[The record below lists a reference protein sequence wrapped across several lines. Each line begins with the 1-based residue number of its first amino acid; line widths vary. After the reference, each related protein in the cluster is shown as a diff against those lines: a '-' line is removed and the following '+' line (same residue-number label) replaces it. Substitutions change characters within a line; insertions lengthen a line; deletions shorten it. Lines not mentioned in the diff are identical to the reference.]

1 MNLNPLDTLLDKL
14 SSGDPSAAEQVFRTY
29 EPYLRMVV
37 RRQLPGRLRAKFD
50 SVDVVQSV
58 WADVLEGFLS
68 RPHEAIERL
77 GAVDDPVI
85 GIYAHWVY
93 GPHTTEGVV
102 GKDNPLD
109 TIVLRWL
116 ARVPR
121 LQTDRILAGR
131 YTTSEECR
139 AALERHMLTLKSIND
154 SWSADDFTR
163 DGDTGTIHYNPRGLV
178 YARAELS
185 CAEQR

>member
-1 MNLNPLDTLLDKL
+1 MRKWVGALSLVWLLWSDL
-14 SSGDPSAAEQVFRTY
+14 T
-29 EPYLRMVV
+29 
-37 RRQLPGRLRAKFD
+37 
-50 SVDVVQSV
+50 
-58 WADVLEGFLS
+58 
-68 RPHEAIERL
+68 
-77 GAVDDPVI
+77 
-85 GIYAHWVY
+85 
-93 GPHTTEGVV
+93 VV

-131 YTTSEECR
+131 STTSE
-139 AALERHMLTLKSIND
+139 RHLLTLKSIND